1 MPLAGNRNSTKV
13 APKLVPAKPAKSVID
28 AKARALML
36 KANKELGPGSAV
48 IGTEV
53 PPISRFTTGSLALDV
68 ILQGGWPANKWS
80 EIVGEE
86 SSGKTAVAFKTVAAN
101 MKRDPRFVAVWIASE
116 PFVAQY
122 AEMCGVDLSRLIVID
137 TVDQETAYQL
147 AIDYAD
153 SRSVDCIVID
163 SLPAL
168 VSMAEDEKDMEG
180 FSPGR
185 GAQLTG
191 QFFRKVGKATK
202 RSLTEEERPVFGLLI
217 NQYRHQIGVQHGD
230 PRTTPG
236 GKGKNF
242 AYFVRAEVSRA
253 DWIEQGKGKAKR
265 RVGQQLKI
273 RLIKNKSG
281 QGEPLATVDF
291 YNRDGAVIPAGE
303 YDYGKE
309 VVSLALLRGI
319 IKTTSSGRYSYDF
332 NGQER
337 KWHGA
342 AAVVQSIREE
352 VDLAAQIDREVRDTI
367 GHIYDDTEAP
377 DGDDD

>member
-1 MPLAGNRNSTKV
+1 MA
-13 APKLVPAKPAKSVID
+13 AAVID
-28 AKARALML
+28 AKARALMQQI
-36 KANKELGPGSAV
+36 NKQAGPGTVVLGKDVPAV
-48 IGTEV
+48 
-53 PPISRFTTGSLALDV
+53 SRFTTGSLALDV

-80 EIVGEE
+80 EIIGEE
-86 SSGKTAVAFKTVAAN
+86 SAGKTAVALKTVAAN
-101 MKRDPRFVAVWIASE
+101 MARDPKFVCVWIAAE
-116 PFVAQY
+116 PYVKQY
-122 AEMCGVDLSRLIVID
+122 AEMCGIDNDRMIVID
-137 TVDQETAYQL
+137 TNDQELAYQA
-147 AIDYAD
+147 AIEYAD

-202 RSLTEEERPVFGLLI
+202 RSLVEDERPVFGLLI
-217 NQYRHQIGVQHGD
+217 NQYRHMIGVTHGD

-253 DWIEQGKGKAKR
+253 DWIEVGKGKEKR

-291 YNRDGAVIPAGE
+291 YNRDGAQIPAGT
-303 YDYGKE
+303 YDTGKE
-309 VVSLALLRGI
+309 LVSLGILRGI
-319 IKTTSSGRYSYDF
+319 IKTTSIGRYEY
-332 NGQER
+332 GER
-337 KWHGA
+337 KWHGTPA
-342 AAVVQSIREE
+342 LVASMREE
-352 VDLAAQIDREVRDTI
+352 VDLAAQLDREVRDTI
-367 GHIYDDTEAP
+367 GHLYEAHEEPEDD
-377 DGDDD
+377 